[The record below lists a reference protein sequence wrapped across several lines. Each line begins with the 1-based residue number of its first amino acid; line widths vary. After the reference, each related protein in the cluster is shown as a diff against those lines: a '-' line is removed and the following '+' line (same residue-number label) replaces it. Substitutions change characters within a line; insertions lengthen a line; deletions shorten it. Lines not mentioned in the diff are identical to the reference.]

1 MASSSVMQQPPPSL
15 GSSQPMPNNHLS
27 PPTIYSPMNQI
38 LTSDSESDLS
48 EAIDAPNPPSS
59 SSPIPDVENGVNGI
73 YKADSSESSHDE
85 DAVGSDDADFEL
97 ENSPPPALRSTTRQS
112 RSSSVTSSTLGKR
125 KASAEDDDYMLADPE
140 LYGLRRSGRARP
152 SRRVIDSESDNS
164 GSDID
169 KAPRK
174 RRRTTYSDQGSKRGT
189 PSGISPSDS
198 ESDITASRRSRPRS
212 SNNKRTQRRLLQAA
226 VAKPTIQPDVR
237 FSTRQAAKVSNYNE
251 DDDDPFNDEEDMQYE
266 WVDAPNGSV
275 PQVDI
280 ILQHRLREDTSKE
293 ASELDK
299 QDFEY
304 YVKWQGKAH
313 YHATWETYGSL
324 VEHKGQRKAENYFKK
339 SILEDLELERDDD
352 MSLDEKEQ
360 RLLARESNTS
370 EVEDYTKVERVISM
384 REDDDGGI
392 EYYIKWKRIPYV
404 GCTWEKA
411 ELISTI
417 APAEVDRFNDRA
429 SSLPVSGKP
438 KAPAE
443 QFKEQPHYVKNG
455 TLRDFQKTG
464 INFMALN
471 WQKGRSVIL
480 ADEMGLGKT
489 VQTVSFMNWLRH
501 DRLQQGP
508 FLVVIPLSTLPS
520 WADTFDYWTPDIN
533 YVIYNGK
540 EPSRTIIKDYEL
552 FADGSIRKP
561 KFHVLLTTYEYVNMD
576 SSFLSQIK
584 WQLLVVDEAH
594 RLKSRTSQLYQK
606 LLDFKAPHRLLITGT
621 PIQNDSSE
629 LAALLHILNPGDA
642 EADVNIDLRESDEV
656 TRGKAEALIN
666 ILGPIMIRRTKRT
679 VEKDLPPKKEFIMRT
694 GMADV
699 QAELYTNI
707 LTRNYAALN
716 QGEDGPKQSL
726 LNIMMELKKTSN
738 HPFLLPNAEARIVG
752 EKTSHADILNTLVN
766 SSGKMIILNKLLKKL
781 QENGHR
787 VLIFS
792 QMVKMLDLLQDYMKL
807 KGYQYQRLDGTVPSV
822 QRTQAMEHFNKS
834 DSPDFCFLLSTRAG
848 GLGINL
854 MTADTVVLFDS
865 DWNPQADLQAM
876 ARAHRIGQ
884 TKPVTVYRLVTADTV
899 EEEVLE
905 RQKNKILLEQITID
919 ISVTDKIAHEKLE
932 KARKVT
938 EAPTTSEDIAR
949 ILKYRSQKMFQKA
962 SDQKHLEELD
972 IDTMIADAEE
982 NSTEQLNREDFL
994 KRFEYTDIAL
1004 DKEWDEI
1011 IPKEA
1016 LAKIKAEEE
1025 KKAHQKFLEEQ
1036 IRENAPRKRK
1046 LEGSDREER
1055 AAKKRAR
1062 DMNVNEAGSESD
1074 VAEGKDPMRPLGTRE
1089 IRDLIR
1095 AYMRYG
1101 HIDDERADDVIKEAR
1116 LSNRDR
1122 GVLRSELN
1130 QIIKIATELKAKEE
1144 AKIKEKE
1151 QAIGKLVPQKEKKSV
1166 VFEYKGTTR
1175 NNAYTIQER
1184 GGHMQLLRQA
1194 VRQYPNQ
1201 KLFTIPE
1208 AQKGADTFTC
1218 EWGPREDGMLCVG
1231 VVRHGYGAWPQ
1242 IRDDPDLGLAD
1253 KFFLEEQRVEK
1264 KEQRKKGEHQGI
1276 KTPQAVH
1283 LVRRMGYLLSV
1294 LEDKMSNNPA
1304 AKRAVENHHRN
1315 NKKNGLH
1322 ARSNSRTLASASPA
1336 PSSGPR
1342 RQREGD
1348 RERHR
1353 IRQSTDRRISN
1364 GETNGHVVNGHVAR
1378 PRSESQ
1384 RNQKGSSSK
1393 PQTSGGNGGNH
1404 TIKTTTA
1411 PYIKLLMN
1419 PVNEN
1424 LQLLQAAT
1432 KANQPDKKER
1442 AATLRTQLQ
1451 HVGDL
1456 VMKNVNLMDSNE
1468 SRVETETGFWDHVM
1482 EYWPN
1487 PGTKSS
1493 QVRSM
1498 YRRLKGIPEDDEERR
1513 VKAQDDA
1520 EKARREIQPTSSI
1533 KNGQVNGASF

>member
-1 MASSSVMQQPPPSL
+1 
-15 GSSQPMPNNHLS
+15 MPNGHLS
-27 PPTIYSPMNQI
+27 PPTIYNPMNQI
-38 LTSDSESDLS
+38 MTSDSESDLS
-48 EAIDAPNPPSS
+48 EAIDAPNTASS
-59 SSPIPDVENGVNGI
+59 SSPIPDAENSVNGI
-73 YKADSSESSHDE
+73 YKADTSESSHDE

-97 ENSPPPALRSTTRQS
+97 DNSPPPALQQPTRHT
-112 RSSSVTSSTLGKR
+112 RSSSETSSRLGKR
-125 KASAEDDDYMLADPE
+125 KASGEDDDFMLADPE
-140 LYGLRRSGRARP
+140 LYGLRRSGRARH
-152 SRRVIDSESDNS
+152 SRRVVNTPFLASQVHMLKVSKVDSDSDAS

-174 RRRTTYSDQGSKRGT
+174 RRRTTYSNQGSKQAT
-189 PSGISPSDS
+189 PSGLSPSDS
-198 ESDITASRRSRPRS
+198 ESELTSSRRSRPRS
-212 SNNKRTQRRLLQAA
+212 STNKRTQRRLLQAA
-226 VAKPTIQPDVR
+226 VAKPTMHPDVR

-251 DDDDPFNDEEDMQYE
+251 DDDDMFNDEDDMQYE
-266 WVDAPNGSV
+266 WVDAPDGNI

-293 ASELDK
+293 ASDLDK

-313 YHATWETYGSL
+313 YHATWESYGSL
-324 VEHKGQRKAENYFKK
+324 LEHKGQRKAENYFKK
-339 SILEDLELERDDD
+339 SILEDLELERDED
-352 MSLDEKEQ
+352 MSPDEKEQ

-384 REDDDGGI
+384 RDDDDGGI

-417 APAEVDRFNDRA
+417 AQAEVDRFINRA
-429 SSLPVSGKP
+429 ASLPVSGKP

-520 WADTFDYWTPDIN
+520 WAETFDYWTPDIN

-540 EPSRTIIKDYEL
+540 EPSRNIIKDYEL

-561 KFHVLLTTYEYVNMD
+561 KFHVLLTTYEYVSMD
-576 SSFLSQIK
+576 SAFLSQIR

-606 LLDFKAPHRLLITGT
+606 LLDFKTPHRLLITGT

-629 LAALLHILNPGDA
+629 LAALLHFLNPGDV

-666 ILGPIMIRRTKRT
+666 ILAPIMIRRTKRT
-679 VEKDLPPKKEFIMRT
+679 VEQDLPPKKEFIMRT

-716 QGEDGPKQSL
+716 QGENGQKQSL

-752 EKTSHADILNTLVN
+752 EKTSHEDLLNTLVN

-822 QRTQAMEHFNKS
+822 QRTQAMEHFNKP

-854 MTADTVVLFDS
+854 MTADTVILFDS
-865 DWNPQADLQAM
+865 DWNPQADMQAM

-884 TKPVTVYRLVTADTV
+884 TKPVTVYRLVTGDTV

-972 IDTMIADAEE
+972 IDTMIANAEE

-1025 KKAHQKFLEEQ
+1025 KKAHQKFLEDQ

-1062 DMNVNEAGSESD
+1062 DMTVNEAASESD
-1074 VAEGKDPMRPLGTRE
+1074 VAEGKDPKRPLVTRE

-1101 HIDDERADDVIKEAR
+1101 HIDDERADDLVKEAR

-1130 QIIKIATELKAKEE
+1130 EIIKIATQLKAEEE
-1144 AKIKEKE
+1144 AKIKERE
-1151 QAIGKLVPQKEKKSV
+1151 QAIGKLIPQKEKKSV
-1166 VFEYKGTTR
+1166 VFEYKGTAR

-1184 GGHMQLLRQA
+1184 GGHMRLLRQA
-1194 VRQYPNQ
+1194 VRQVSDQ
-1201 KLFTIPE
+1201 KSFRIPE
-1208 AQKGADTFTC
+1208 AQKGAETFTC
-1218 EWGPREDGMLCVG
+1218 EWGAREDGMLCVG

-1253 KFFLEEQRVEK
+1253 KFFLEEQRVER
-1264 KEQRKKGEHQGI
+1264 KEQRKKGEQQGV

-1322 ARSNSRTLASASPA
+1322 ARSNSRTLASTSPA
-1336 PSSGPR
+1336 PSSGHR

-1348 RERHR
+1348 RDRHR
-1353 IRQSTDRRISN
+1353 VRHSTDRRISN
-1364 GETNGHVVNGHVAR
+1364 GETNGHTVNGHITR

-1384 RNQKGSSSK
+1384 RHHKGSSSK
-1393 PQTSGGNGGNH
+1393 TQTSSGKGADR
-1404 TIKTTTA
+1404 TTAA

-1424 LQLLQAAT
+1424 LELLQAAT

-1456 VMKNVNLMDSNE
+1456 VMNNVNMVDKYDVKME
-1468 SRVETETGFWDHVM
+1468 METEFWNHVM
-1482 EYWPN
+1482 EFWPN

-1513 VKAQDDA
+1513 VKAQDEAD
-1520 EKARREIQPTSSI
+1520 KARREVQAASSTT
-1533 KNGQVNGASF
+1533 NGQVNGVSVRAE

>member
-1 MASSSVMQQPPPSL
+1 MQQAPPSL
-15 GSSQPMPNNHLS
+15 NSAQTTTNGHLL
-27 PPTIYSPMNQI
+27 PPPVYPPLNQI
-38 LTSDSESDLS
+38 MTSDSESDLS
-48 EAIDAPNPPSS
+48 EAIDAPNTASS
-59 SSPIPDVENGVNGI
+59 SSPVHDAENGVNDV
-73 YKADSSESSHDE
+73 YKADSFVSSHDE
-85 DAVGSDDADFEL
+85 DAIGSDDADYDL
-97 ENSPPPALRSTTRQS
+97 ENSLPPAAQPTTHHT
-112 RSSSVTSSTLGKR
+112 RSSSHASSTSGKR
-125 KASAEDDDYMLADPE
+125 KASVDDDDFMLADPE
-140 LYGLRRSGRARP
+140 LYGLRRSSRARP
-152 SRRVIDSESDNS
+152 SRRIVESDSEAS

-174 RRRTTYSDQGSKRGT
+174 RRKTTYSDLGSKQPT
-189 PSGISPSDS
+189 PSGLSQTDSDS
-198 ESDITASRRSRPRS
+198 EPNSSRRSRPRS
-212 SNNKRTQRRLLQAA
+212 SANKKPQRRLLQAA
-226 VAKPTIQPDVR
+226 VANPRPPPDVR

-251 DDDDPFNDEEDMQYE
+251 DDDDMFNDEDDLEYE
-266 WVDAPNGSV
+266 WVDAPDGNV

-280 ILQHRLREDTSKE
+280 ILRYRLQEDTSKE

-313 YHATWETYGSL
+313 YHATWESYGSL
-324 VEHKGQRKAENYFKK
+324 LEHKGQRKAENYFKK
-339 SILEDLELERDDD
+339 TILEDLQLDRDMD
-352 MSLDEKEQ
+352 MSADEKEK
-360 RLLARESNTS
+360 RLLARENDVT
-370 EVEDYTKVERVISM
+370 EVEENTKVERVISM

-392 EYYIKWKRIPYV
+392 EYYIKWKRVPYQ

-411 ELISTI
+411 QLISTI
-417 APAEVDRFNDRA
+417 AQTEVDRFLNRA
-429 SSLPVSGKP
+429 SSLPLSGKP

-443 QFKEQPHYVKNG
+443 QFKEQPHYIKNG

-508 FLVVIPLSTLPS
+508 FLVVVPLSTMPS
-520 WADTFDYWTPDIN
+520 WAETFDYWTPDIN

-540 EPSRTIIKDYEL
+540 EPSRNIIKEYEL
-552 FADGSIRKP
+552 FADGNIRKP
-561 KFHVLLTTYEYVNMD
+561 KFHVLLTTYEYVAMD
-576 SSFLSQIK
+576 SAFLSQVK
-584 WQLLVVDEAH
+584 WQFLVVDEAH
-594 RLKSRTSQLYQK
+594 RLKSRASQLYQK
-606 LLDFKAPHRLLITGT
+606 LLDFRTPHRLLITGT

-629 LAALLHILNPGDA
+629 LAALLHFLNPGDA
-642 EADVNIDLRESDEV
+642 EADVNIDLRESDEI
-656 TRGKAEALIN
+656 TRGKAERLIK
-666 ILGPIMIRRTKRT
+666 ILAPIMIRRTKRT
-679 VEKDLPPKKEFIMRT
+679 VERDLPSKREFTMRT

-716 QGEDGPKQSL
+716 QGEHGPKQSL
-726 LNIMMELKKTSN
+726 LNIMMELKKASN

-752 EKTSHADILNTLVN
+752 DKTSTEDQLNALVN
-766 SSGKMIILNKLLKKL
+766 SSGKMMTLAKLLKKL

-807 KGYQYQRLDGTVPSV
+807 KNYQYQRLDGTIPSV
-822 QRTQAMEHFNKS
+822 QRTQAMEHFNKP

-854 MTADTVVLFDS
+854 MTADTVILFDS
-865 DWNPQADLQAM
+865 DWNPQADMQAM

-884 TKPVTVYRLVTADTV
+884 TKPVTVYRLVTGETV

-905 RQKNKILLEQITID
+905 RAKNKILLEQITID
-919 ISVTDKIAHEKLE
+919 ISVTDKTTQEKLE
-932 KARKVT
+932 SQLAKVRKVA
-938 EAPTTSEDIAR
+938 EAPTTSEDISR
-949 ILKYRSQKMFQKA
+949 ILKYRSQKMFQKT
-962 SDQKHLEELD
+962 SDQKRLEELD

-982 NSTEQLNREDFL
+982 NSTEQLNGEDFL

-1025 KKAHQKFLEEQ
+1025 KKAHQKFLEDQ

-1046 LEGSDREER
+1046 LDGSDREER

-1062 DMNVNEAGSESD
+1062 DMTANEAASESE
-1074 VAEGKDPMRPLGTRE
+1074 ATEGKDPKRPLVTRE
-1089 IRDLIR
+1089 IRDLIK

-1101 HIDDERADDVIKEAR
+1101 HIDDERADDVVKEAR

-1122 GVLRSELN
+1122 GVLKDELN
-1130 QIIKIATELKAKEE
+1130 AILAIATKLKTEDE
-1144 AKIKEKE
+1144 ARIKEQE
-1151 QAIGKLVPQKEKKSV
+1151 QATGKLVPQKEKKSV
-1166 VFEYKGTTR
+1166 IFEYKGTAR

-1184 GGHMQLLRQA
+1184 AGHLRILRQA
-1194 VRQYPNQ
+1194 VAQAPDHKSFR
-1201 KLFTIPE
+1201 IPE
-1208 AQKGADTFTC
+1208 AQKGAETFTC
-1218 EWGPREDGMLCVG
+1218 EWGAREDGMLCVG

-1242 IRDDPDLGLAD
+1242 IRDDPDLGLGD
-1253 KFFLEEQRVEK
+1253 KFFLEEQRVER
-1264 KEQRKKGEHQGI
+1264 KEQRKKGEQLTT

-1315 NKKNGLH
+1315 NRKNGLH
-1322 ARSNSRTLASASPA
+1322 VRDNSRTLASASPA
-1336 PSSGPR
+1336 PSGGHR
-1342 RQREGD
+1342 RQREAD
-1348 RERHR
+1348 RHR
-1353 IRQSTDRRISN
+1353 VRHSTDRRISN
-1364 GETNGHVVNGHVAR
+1364 GETNGHVVSGHISR

-1384 RNQKGSSSK
+1384 RHPK
-1393 PQTSGGNGGNH
+1393 GGNSKSPKSSGKGAEPA
-1404 TIKTTTA
+1404 T
-1411 PYIKLLMN
+1411 YIKVLMN
-1419 PVNEN
+1419 PVKDN
-1424 LQLLQAAT
+1424 LHQLQAAT
-1432 KANQPDKKER
+1432 KTNQPDRNDR

-1456 VMKNVNLMDSNE
+1456 VMKNVQLVEE
-1468 SRVETETGFWDHVM
+1468 SDRGGAESGFWSVEGNHVT

-1487 PGTKSS
+1487 PGTKAS

-1498 YRRLKGIPEDDEERR
+1498 YRRLKELPEDDEERR
-1513 VKAQDDA
+1513 VKAQDEADR
-1520 EKARREIQPTSSI
+1520 ARREAAGAHSGA
-1533 KNGQVNGASF
+1533 NGRVHGGPG